1 MFAIR
6 SEQKQPGWRWR
17 HGARHHG
24 DHRSGQPRGDPV
36 RGGRVLVPDVAADLV
51 TRAIGAF
58 NEALGVCHLYA
69 EGSDDDADDDD
80 D

>member
-1 MFAIR
+1 MARDITVTIAA
-6 SEQKQPGWRWR
+6 
-17 HGARHHG
+17 GALEVTLSAE
-24 DHRSGQPRGDPV
+24 DVSWS
-36 RGGRVLVPDVAADLV
+36 PDVAADLV

-69 EGSDDDADDDD
+69 EGDDDDADDDD